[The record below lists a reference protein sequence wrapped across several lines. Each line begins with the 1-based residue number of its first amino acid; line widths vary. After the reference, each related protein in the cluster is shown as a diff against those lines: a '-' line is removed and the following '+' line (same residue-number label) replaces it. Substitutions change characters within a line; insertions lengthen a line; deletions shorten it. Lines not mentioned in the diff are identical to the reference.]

1 MNIDPSTTT
10 PPPGWKVR
18 QPRGMIE
25 MPPRSKLYCLAPL
38 GMGTVEIESLTS
50 YIQRLAWAYRV
61 NPRVLVAEVIL
72 PHLSDRYYA
81 DPSQLGSFSRTR
93 SMSINGIGEVAQ
105 DWAKVLEQLTMRSD
119 LRFLT
124 LRPWADGLPVWG
136 LQRNAPQ
143 WCPTCYEE
151 WREQKQPVY
160 QPLLWTLQAVT
171 ICPRHAQPLVEHC
184 PVCQKPQ
191 SAIASRRQ
199 LGYCTQCQTWLGSK
213 QKKEGSCV
221 DDHDLLDW
229 QTWVVSAVEELSLA
243 SRAFG
248 SLPWSELSKG
258 MAACVKAVG
267 GGRAFG
273 RLMKASKMVASSW
286 LSEQRTPSFSY
297 VLEMGYVL
305 NVSPLQLMT
314 VEPERLKE
322 RLLAEATYRQ
332 PPCTKQCLP
341 ASKGDILFMQQFLQ
355 KVLHGEIGPLPV
367 RHVARQLGVGEKFL
381 VGRFPQECAQITAQY
396 RVYRAERAKR
406 RVTQECEEVRRAVLT
421 LDNQGV
427 VLSRSQVT
435 ALLSNPNILRRPEG
449 KATWQALC
457 RERGLEP

>member
-1 MNIDPSTTT
+1 MNIDPLTTNALSLRN
-10 PPPGWKVR
+10 VR
-18 QPRGMIE
+18 KPRGMIE
-25 MPPRSKLYCLAPL
+25 MPPRSTLYCLAPL

-72 PHLSDRYYA
+72 PHLRDRYYA
-81 DPSQLGSFSRTR
+81 DPSHLGSFSRTR

-105 DWAKVLEQLTMRSD
+105 DWAEVLEQLTRRSE

-124 LRPWADGLPVWG
+124 LRPWADGLPGWG

-160 QPLLWTLQAVT
+160 QPLLWTLQAGT
-171 ICPRHAQPLVEHC
+171 LGLRHAQPLVEHC
-184 PVCQKPQ
+184 PVCQKLQ
-191 SAIASRRQ
+191 SAIASKRQ

-213 QKKEGSCV
+213 PKKEASV
-221 DDHDLLDW
+221 NDHDLLNW

-258 MAACVKAVG
+258 RAACVKAVG

-273 RLMKASKMVASSW
+273 RLMKASKMVASAW
-286 LSEQRTPSFSY
+286 LNKQRTPSFSS
-297 VLEMGYVL
+297 VLERCYVL

-322 RLLAEATYRQ
+322 RLLAAATYRQ
-332 PPCTKQCLP
+332 PPCTKHGLP
-341 ASKGDILFMQQFLQ
+341 ASKGDILFMHQFLQ
-355 KVLHGEIGPLPV
+355 KVLDGAIGPLPV

-396 RVYRAERAKR
+396 QAYRAERAKR
-406 RVTQECEEVRRAVLT
+406 RVAQECEAVRQAMLT
-421 LDNQGV
+421 
-427 VLSRSQVT
+427 
-435 ALLSNPNILRRPEG
+435 
-449 KATWQALC
+449 
-457 RERGLEP
+457 